1 MPKVK
6 NTTGFLSS
14 QFEQR
19 NSYQCTN
26 IHSGRNDHIN
36 PRPATFIKRKSVK
49 TPATRIIL
57 GIGANLIPDGYE
69 TLQQGCLAAIGLLAQ
84 YDIRVLDHSRWFET
98 APVPIS
104 DQPWFVN
111 AVILAETEVPAAV
124 ALAALHQIEKQ
135 FGRTRNR
142 RNEAR
147 VLDIDLV
154 DYGGLVVDRENL
166 ILPHPRM
173 HERAFVLL
181 PLYDV
186 LPNWVHPVTHSSIA
200 TLIAALPSDQ
210 IIRPMDE
217 CALGDAD

>member
-1 MPKVK
+1 M
-6 NTTGFLSS
+6 
-14 QFEQR
+14 
-19 NSYQCTN
+19 
-26 IHSGRNDHIN
+26 
-36 PRPATFIKRKSVK
+36 K

-69 TLQQGCLAAIGLLAQ
+69 TPQQGCAAAIGHLAQ
-84 YDIRVLDHSRWFET
+84 HDIRVLDQSRWFET

-111 AVILAETEVPAAV
+111 AAILAETELTAAA
-124 ALAALHQIEKQ
+124 ALAALHRIEEQ
-135 FGRTRNR
+135 FGRTRNQ

-154 DYGGLVVDRENL
+154 DYGGMVTDREDL

-181 PLYDV
+181 PLHDV
-186 LPNWVHPVTHSSIA
+186 VPEWVHPITGSSIA
-200 TLIAALPSDQ
+200 TLIAALPDDQ
-210 IIRPMDE
+210 MIRPLGDG
-217 CALGDAD
+217 ALGDSD